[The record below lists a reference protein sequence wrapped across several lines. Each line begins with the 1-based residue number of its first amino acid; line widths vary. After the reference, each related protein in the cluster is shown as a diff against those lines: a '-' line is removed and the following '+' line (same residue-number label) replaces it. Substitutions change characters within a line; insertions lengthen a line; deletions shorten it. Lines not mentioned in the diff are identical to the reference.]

1 MSKVTYVETN
11 GTAHEI
17 DVAVGTSVM
26 QAAVNHM
33 IPGIEGDCGG
43 LCACGTC
50 HVHVPEEWADRCG
63 KMDELEE
70 DMLQFAFEVDTMSRL
85 SCQIEMTDELNGLVV
100 HMPERQY

>member
-1 MSKVTYVETN
+1 MPKVTYVEAN

-17 DVAVGTSVM
+17 DVPVGVSIM

-50 HVHVPEEWADRCG
+50 HVHVPAQWADRCG
-63 KMDELEE
+63 VSDQLEK
-70 DMLQFAFEVDTMSRL
+70 DMLQFAFEVDATSRL
-85 SCQIEMTDELNGLVV
+85 SCQVPMTEVLAGLVV
-100 HMPERQY
+100 YMPERQY